1 MSSSAASLCQGGRS
15 VPDRFVIEAIWKA
28 TNGMAL
34 LVADVGDHQMACA
47 RYFRHSHP
55 RHFLSSGGMG
65 TMGFAIPAAIGAA
78 IAKPD
83 HKVVAVV
90 GDGGAQMTSEELI
103 VAVNEKLPIAFVV
116 VNNRALGMVD
126 VPIASPDF
134 VKLAQA
140 HGMRGLRVSDPKKLD
155 LAIAKAVRAKG
166 PFLVEVEVGG

>member
-1 MSSSAASLCQGGRS
+1 
-15 VPDRFVIEAIWKA
+15 
-28 TNGMAL
+28 MAL

-47 RYFRHSHP
+47 RHFRHSHP

-65 TMGFAIPAAIGAA
+65 TMGFGIPAAIGAA

-103 VAVNEKLPIAFVV
+103 VAVQEKLPIAFVV

-126 VPIASPDF
+126 VPISSPDF
-134 VKLAQA
+134 LKLAQA
-140 HGMRGLRVSDPKKLD
+140 HGLKGVRVSDLRKLD
-155 LAIAKAVRAKG
+155 AAISKAVRSKG
-166 PFLVEVEVGG
+166 PVLVEVLV

>member
-1 MSSSAASLCQGGRS
+1 MAWKPMHPGVIMPQQ
-15 VPDRFVIEAIWKA
+15 VIEAIDRA
-28 TNGMAL
+28 TGGDAL
-34 LVADVGDHQMACA
+34 LVTDVGQHQMWAA
-47 RYFRHSHP
+47 QFFRHKHS

-83 HKVVAVV
+83 HAVIAVV

-103 VAVNEKLPIAFVV
+103 VAVEEKLPIAFVV
-116 VNNRALGMVD
+116 MNNRSLGMVNT
-126 VPIASPDF
+126 PITSPDF

-155 LAIAKAVRAKG
+155 AAIAKAVRAKG
-166 PFLVEVEVGG
+166 PVLVEVRT

>member
-1 MSSSAASLCQGGRS
+1 MRREPVIAA
-15 VPDRFVIEAIWKA
+15 VEKA
-28 TNGMAL
+28 TKGQAV
-34 LVADVGDHQMACA
+34 LVADVGNHQMACA
-47 RYFRHSHP
+47 RHYCHAFP
-55 RHFLSSGGMG
+55 RHFLTSGGMG

-103 VAVNEKLPIAFVV
+103 VAVEQKLPITFVIM
-116 VNNRALGMVD
+116 NNRALGMVNT
-126 VPIASPDF
+126 PITSPDF

-155 LAIAKAVRAKG
+155 AAIAKATRAKY
-166 PFLVEVEVGG
+166 PILVEVVV

>member
-1 MSSSAASLCQGGRS
+1 
-15 VPDRFVIEAIWKA
+15 
-28 TNGMAL
+28 MAL

-55 RHFLSSGGMG
+55 RHFLTSGGMG

-83 HKVVAVV
+83 HTVVAVV

-103 VAVNEKLPIAFVV
+103 VAVELKLPITFVIM
-116 VNNRALGMVD
+116 NNRALGMVNT
-126 VPIASPDF
+126 PIASPDF

-155 LAIAKAVRAKG
+155 AAIAKAVRAKG
-166 PFLVEVEVGG
+166 PVLVEVRT